1 MRRYSLR
8 AALIF
13 GVILIGLPVGAR
25 AQIREKSWELFP
37 YLGHVAYSHPDF
49 GDTVE
54 VRIDTPSLGQTEAII
69 IQSSQDDS
77 LSIGLRFGYNW
88 TKQQMVEFSF
98 GGSSTDA
105 FLSHTTLVA
114 DTVTGVVQSV
124 KVLSETLSVDL
135 LYGQVNYVYNFSL
148 HRRDKVIAYLTG
160 GLGVASTSVFGLT
173 GQPEIRPILSEFV
186 GEENNFALNYGAGIR
201 FFGSESVAFRLELRQ
216 VEFSSSNR
224 IDQDYLEISMGVSLI
239 LGGN

>member
-1 MRRYSLR
+1 MRRFSLR
-8 AALIF
+8 AALVF

-54 VRIDTPSLGQTEAII
+54 VRIDTPNLGQTETII
-69 IQSSQDDS
+69 IQSSIDDS

-88 TKQQMVEFSF
+88 TKHQMVEFSF
-98 GGSSTDA
+98 GGGSTDA
-105 FLSHTTLVA
+105 FLTHITTVV
-114 DTVTGVVQSV
+114 DTAGVVQSM
-124 KVLSETLSVDL
+124 KTLNETLSVDL
-135 LYGQVNYVYNFSL
+135 LYGEVNYVYNFSL

-186 GEENNFALNYGAGIR
+186 GEENNLALNYGAGIR

-224 IDQDYLEISMGVSLI
+224 VDQDFLEISMGVSLI